1 MSILRVNEV
10 TRSLKVMGIRF
21 DEELVQEWVNECNKA
36 ADDKYNNREMTE
48 DDLYDFNEWL
58 RCKGTADENG
68 IDDKTKI
75 SRLLEEISNL
85 KQEIETLKSEKRI
98 LKEIIGIPPF

>member
-1 MSILRVNEV
+1 MSVLRMNEV
-10 TRSLKVMGIRF
+10 TRFLKVMGTRF
-21 DEELVQEWVNECNKA
+21 DEESVQEWLNECNKA
-36 ADDKYNNREMTE
+36 ANDKYNSRGMTE

-58 RCKGTADENG
+58 RCKGTAYENG

-75 SRLLEEISNL
+75 SRLLDEISNL
-85 KQEIETLKSEKRI
+85 KQEIETLISEKRI